1 MQFGV
6 LSCIVEGWYQGVG
19 EIEQQLKTTEILV
32 FDTGLKRQDVSMRL
46 RLSLKIRVWVI
57 LIIRGNNKGLPRLL
71 TVQRPA
77 RMQPNAASP
86 CPGGSSPSPKRSSRR
101 PARLRV
107 CNLNISVFFGILI
120 VRQRWRF
127 LCVGGFRMKSVE
139 FTISALRVSK
149 LLV

>member
-32 FDTGLKRQDVSMRL
+32 FDTGLKRQDVRMMRL
-46 RLSLKIRVWVI
+46 RLGLKIRVGVK
-57 LIIRGNNKGLPRLL
+57 LVIRGNNKGLPRLL

-107 CNLNISVFFGILI
+107 CSLNISVFFGIFI

-127 LCVGGFRMKSVE
+127 LCVCGLG
-139 FTISALRVSK
+139 
-149 LLV
+149 